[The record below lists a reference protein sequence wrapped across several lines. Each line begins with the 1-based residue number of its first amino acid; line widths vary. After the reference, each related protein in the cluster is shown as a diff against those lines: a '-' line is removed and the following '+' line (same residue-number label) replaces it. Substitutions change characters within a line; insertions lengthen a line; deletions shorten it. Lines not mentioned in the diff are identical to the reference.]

1 MKKPKQRHPRHEFDV
16 VTVTHKGDV
25 IWKRC
30 GDGEIIIAAKG
41 ENPRVALAR
50 QLREARKEGFPAPDH
65 TTGGGRGC

>member
-1 MKKPKQRHPRHEFDV
+1 MTKQNRNEWDPITTTPSGFV
-16 VTVTHKGDV
+16 V
-25 IWKRC
+25 WRRY